1 MVSMGVYILRGTIEA
16 YDTQKSLR
24 LSSLRRY
31 LVGLSHRCGYLL
43 SHAGAAFNQVL
54 AEDNSVNR
62 LADSFKLWKMIS
74 GNKLLASV
82 NFILFLNKMDILD
95 AHLKSG
101 IQFNRYVP
109 NYKDKPNVT
118 EHVAKCTFTVG
129 VGCGC

>member
-1 MVSMGVYILRGTIEA
+1 
-16 YDTQKSLR
+16 
-24 LSSLRRY
+24 
-31 LVGLSHRCGYLL
+31 
-43 SHAGAAFNQVL
+43 
-54 AEDNSVNR
+54 
-62 LADSFKLWKMIS
+62 MIS

-118 EHVAKCTFTVG
+118 EHVAKYLLDVFIALHNQCAPKKRKIHAHLTCAVDTSSTAIVISQIQE
-129 VGCGC
+129 VLLVKALSETNIL